1 VRLRYPWSRPRGG
14 AGLIRPITGV
24 RCAWRRPEALAASVL
39 VVWAAVSGCARKET
53 IAPLARAEPAGE
65 PRVDPRTGTTASP
78 RLADGSR
85 PVPKGGGVY
94 KIGSP
99 YRVGRRWYVPKH
111 EPGYDRDGIASFY
124 AEDFHGRQTA
134 NGEIFDMGALTAAHP
149 TLPLPS
155 YVYVTN
161 LENGRAVLVRIN
173 DRGPYAHDRIIDLS
187 RFVASQLGFE
197 RAGTARVRVRY
208 AGAAPLDGNDAHE
221 RRFLA
226 AQPWA
231 RLAGDRMAP
240 VAGLG
245 AGAPRWPVGQP

>member
-1 VRLRYPWSRPRGG
+1 
-14 AGLIRPITGV
+14 
-24 RCAWRRPEALAASVL
+24 VL
-39 VVWAAVSGCARKET
+39 VVWAAASGCARKET

-65 PRVDPRTGTTASP
+65 PRVDARTGTTASP
-78 RLADGSR
+78 RLVDGSQ

-94 KIGSP
+94 KLGSP
-99 YRVGRRWYVPKH
+99 YRVGGRWYVPKH
-111 EPGYDRDGIASFY
+111 EPGYDRDGVASFY
-124 AEDFHGRQTA
+124 AEDFHGRRTA

-155 YVYVTN
+155 YVHVTN

-187 RFVASQLGFE
+187 RFVASRLGFE

-231 RLAGDRMAP
+231 RLAGDPLAP

-245 AGAPRWPVGQP
+245 AGAAQRPAGLP